1 MNDSEIINVLGGVPS
16 VARMLNIKPPSV
28 YEWLM
33 EGKGIPEY
41 RLRELA
47 GQIEI
52 MSEGRFTRKE
62 RWPDKYAFYWPELA
76 QAQANSAQAASE
88 TVAISA
94 DALPPI
100 SDLPP
105 IVATRTAPAW
115 DGIDRRAP
123 VARPLPPELERRAL
137 VGGV

>member
-1 MNDSEIINVLGGVPS
+1 MDIYVRCAYTARMNDSEIINVLGGAMS

-52 MSEGRFTRKE
+52 KSEGRFTRKV

-76 QAQANSAQAASE
+76 ETQQTRAQAAPE
-88 TVAISA
+88 TVA
-94 DALPPI
+94 AL
-100 SDLPP
+100 
-105 IVATRTAPAW
+105 A
-115 DGIDRRAP
+115 
-123 VARPLPPELERRAL
+123 
-137 VGGV
+137 GGV